1 MIYHCVWRIE
11 AQKNWFDR
19 TTTTATIMTEKN
31 SINFEIVRQKT
42 AEWRKNILFAIEKH
56 RSTEHIGNEKR
67 TRK

>member
-11 AQKNWFDR
+11 AQKKLVRSDNNNSNNNDR
-19 TTTTATIMTEKN
+19 KN